1 MQCATPNQNMLMV
14 DVLTMLVVYFI
25 IHGPIQ
31 PELQM
36 LDTFQFIIL
45 FDTLAYC
52 FPTGLI
58 SFSENY
64 ESSSKAII
72 CSEEIL

>member
-1 MQCATPNQNMLMV
+1 MQCATPDQNMLMG
-14 DVLTMLVVYFI
+14 DVLPTVVVYFI
-25 IHGPIQ
+25 VHGLQ

-36 LDTFQFIIL
+36 LDTFQLITL
-45 FDTLAYC
+45 FDTLAYR

-58 SFSENY
+58 SFGENY
-64 ESSSKAII
+64 ESSLKAII